1 MEEVSTQLGEM
12 PLYGAPVGTAPPSRA
27 SFTTQ
32 PYTTAWR
39 SGRAT
44 SSEALP
50 DFVCAARQKVG
61 SYARLVGVCAFSV
74 PQIFA
79 PFRYSLFL
87 LINQWN
93 INDFP
98 ENYKKWNIF
107 LVNINCLTRGSAL
120 KRLLIFVKNGGKSSE
135 VELQKNWTN
144 RVRIEKIQIRNQI
157 EWEFKE
163 LCTSFKSNSNRIQI
177 ITGS

>member
-135 VELQKNWTN
+135 VELQIKLNKSSKNWKN
-144 RVRIEKIQIRNQI
+144 SNSKSNWMRIQRVMHIIQI
-157 EWEFKE
+157 EFE
-163 LCTSFKSNSNRIQI
+163 
-177 ITGS
+177 

>member
-1 MEEVSTQLGEM
+1 MEHPWVRRHRVEQALLLSRTLRRDAQGERQAQKRC
-12 PLYGAPVGTAPPSRA
+12 PISFAQRA
-27 SFTTQ
+27 RKS
-32 PYTTAWR
+32 AVMLVLWA
-39 SGRAT
+39 S
-44 SSEALP
+44 
-50 DFVCAARQKVG
+50 ARVK
-61 SYARLVGVCAFSV
+61 FSV

-135 VELQKNWTN
+135 VELQIKLNKSSKNWKN
-144 RVRIEKIQIRNQI
+144 SNSKSNWMRIQRVMHIIQI
-157 EWEFKE
+157 EFE
-163 LCTSFKSNSNRIQI
+163 
-177 ITGS
+177 